1 MREHWNG
8 NGVEAMNAEMPSVE
22 ITKVVNKRKRK
33 IMIRRIFNMAVLCSV
48 LTLWWGCSSDSDN
61 DGGSSEPQAEKPN
74 WQLNLSA
81 EDAAPDWV
89 VTNAEDYELVMSLAV
104 KLNPVLA
111 QYASEDDVVAAFVGG
126 VCRSVASPYVY
137 SGGKATLASAGLS
150 IVGNAGE
157 SSVTFKYYCKRLKRI
172 FVLRDWMGFNPNMNP
187 SQDGSA
193 YVLPFETEGGLVSAQ
208 VTVLLP
214 GEAAVNFAAGDEI
227 AVLSEEGRCCSC
239 VLRVEDRQVALGVL
253 APSGSRLC
261 IGWYSAA
268 NHAIYEAAETF
279 LLVGGEAKTVSVS
292 SFGVKKR

>member
-1 MREHWNG
+1 
-8 NGVEAMNAEMPSVE
+8 
-22 ITKVVNKRKRK
+22 
-33 IMIRRIFNMAVLCSV
+33 MIRRIFNMAVLCSV

-61 DGGSSEPQAEKPN
+61 DGGSSEPQTEKPN

-111 QYASEDDVVAAFVGG
+111 RHASEGDLVAAFVGG
-126 VCRSVASPYVY
+126 VCRSVASPDVY
-137 SGGKATLASAGLS
+137 ADGNAAFASAGLS

-172 FVLRDWMGFNPNMNP
+172 FVLRDWMSYNPNMNP
-187 SQDGSA
+187 SQNGSA
-193 YVLPFETEGGLVSAQ
+193 YVLPFETEGGMASAQ

-227 AVLSEEGRCCSC
+227 AVLSEEGRCCSE
-239 VLRVEDRQVALGVL
+239 VLQVEERQVVLGVL
-253 APSGSRLC
+253 APSGSRLS

-268 NHAIYEAAETF
+268 NHAIYEAAET
-279 LLVGGEAKTVSVS
+279 LLLAGSEVKTVSVS
-292 SFGVKKR
+292 SFGVKKQ